1 MKDVRRL
8 TAVAALVLTPLVW
21 PVGVLMLWLS
31 SAWSRRD
38 KIIGSLLPPGG
49 LAFAW
54 LLATQVRTTC
64 PALGAGPCQVGSM
77 YPLLHPGPAAFDHVF
92 GAVVFRAAVS
102 LPIFTTGYLGLR
114 LRARW
119 TGL

>member
-1 MKDVRRL
+1 LKRL
-8 TAVAALVLTPLVW
+8 TAVVALVLTPFVW

-38 KIIGSLLPPGG
+38 KLIGSLLPPGG

-54 LLATQVRTTC
+54 LLATQVRTSC
-64 PALGAGPCQVGSM
+64 PAQGGGACQVGSM
-77 YPLLHPGPAAFDHVF
+77 YPLLHPGPPAFDHVF
-92 GAVVFRAAVS
+92 GALVFTAALL
-102 LPIFTTGYLGLR
+102 LPILTMGYLGLR

-119 TGL
+119 ASL